1 MIIYSDG
8 TWEVG
13 ADESVIP
20 SGATVLSDDSPAA
33 QKIREYDRVKLIPS
47 ENSSEEVEVS
57 PIKNE
62 QAEIFAKLEALDL
75 QAVRPLRAIVAG
87 TATETDRQKLSE
99 IEAEVKKLSRDFQD
113 LNIRLER
120 AKEDKNNAEI
130 KSF

>member
-20 SGATVLSDDSPAA
+20 SGAMVLSDDSPAA

-62 QAEIFAKLEALDL
+62 QAEIFAKLEELDL

-99 IEAEVKKLSRDFQD
+99 IEAEVKKLR
-113 LNIRLER
+113 
-120 AKEDKNNAEI
+120 KEIGIIAEEE
-130 KSF
+130 SANGQ

>member
-33 QKIREYDRVKLIPS
+33 QKIREYDRIKI
-47 ENSSEEVEVS
+47 NSSENNSSEIEVI

-62 QAEIFAKLEALDL
+62 QAEIFAKLEELDL

-99 IEAEVKKLSRDFQD
+99 IEAEVKKLR
-113 LNIRLER
+113 
-120 AKEDKNNAEI
+120 KEIGITAEEE
-130 KSF
+130 SADGQ

>member
-13 ADESVIP
+13 ADESVIL
-20 SGATVLSDDSPAA
+20 SGAMVLSDDSPAA

-87 TATETDRQKLSE
+87 TATETDRKKLSE
-99 IEAEVKKLSRDFQD
+99 IEAEVKKLR
-113 LNIRLER
+113 
-120 AKEDKNNAEI
+120 KEIGIIAEEE
-130 KSF
+130 SADGQ

>member
-20 SGATVLSDDSPAA
+20 SGAMVLSDDSPAA
-33 QKIREYDRVKLIPS
+33 QKIREYDRIKI
-47 ENSSEEVEVS
+47 NSSENNSSEIEVI

-99 IEAEVKKLSRDFQD
+99 IEAEVKKLR
-113 LNIRLER
+113 
-120 AKEDKNNAEI
+120 KEIGIIAEEE
-130 KSF
+130 SANGQ

>member
-20 SGATVLSDDSPAA
+20 SGAMVLSDDSPAA

-99 IEAEVKKLSRDFQD
+99 IEAEVKKLR
-113 LNIRLER
+113 
-120 AKEDKNNAEI
+120 KEIGIIAEEE
-130 KSF
+130 SADGQ

>member
-33 QKIREYDRVKLIPS
+33 QKIREYDRVRLIPS
-47 ENSSEEVEVS
+47 ENSSEEAEVS

-62 QAEIFAKLEALDL
+62 QEEIFAKLEELDL

-99 IEAEVKKLSRDFQD
+99 IETEVKKLR
-113 LNIRLER
+113 
-120 AKEDKNNAEI
+120 KEIGIIAEEE
-130 KSF
+130 SANGQ

>member
-13 ADESVIP
+13 ADESVVP
-20 SGATVLSDDSPAA
+20 SGAMVLSDDSPAA

-62 QAEIFAKLEALDL
+62 QAEIFAKLEELDL

-99 IEAEVKKLSRDFQD
+99 IEAEAKKLR
-113 LNIRLER
+113 
-120 AKEDKNNAEI
+120 KEIGIIAEEE
-130 KSF
+130 SANGQ

>member
-1 MIIYSDG
+1 MIVYSDG
-8 TWEVG
+8 SWEVG

-20 SGATVLSDDSPAA
+20 SGATVLSDDSTAA

-99 IEAEVKKLSRDFQD
+99 IEAEVKKLR
-113 LNIRLER
+113 
-120 AKEDKNNAEI
+120 KEIGTTAEEE
-130 KSF
+130 SADGQ

>member
-20 SGATVLSDDSPAA
+20 SGAMVLSDDSPAA

-62 QAEIFAKLEALDL
+62 QAEIFAKLEELDL

-99 IEAEVKKLSRDFQD
+99 IEAEVKKLR
-113 LNIRLER
+113 
-120 AKEDKNNAEI
+120 KEIGITAEEE
-130 KSF
+130 SANGQ

>member
-62 QAEIFAKLEALDL
+62 QAEIFAKLEELDL

-99 IEAEVKKLSRDFQD
+99 IEAEAKKLR
-113 LNIRLER
+113 
-120 AKEDKNNAEI
+120 KEIGIIAEEE
-130 KSF
+130 SANGQ

>member
-20 SGATVLSDDSPAA
+20 SGAMVLSDDSPAA

-87 TATETDRQKLSE
+87 TATETDRKKLSE
-99 IEAEVKKLSRDFQD
+99 IEAEVKKLR
-113 LNIRLER
+113 
-120 AKEDKNNAEI
+120 KEIGIIAEEE
-130 KSF
+130 SADGQ

>member
-20 SGATVLSDDSPAA
+20 NGATVLSDDSPAA

-47 ENSSEEVEVS
+47 ENSFEEAEIV

-87 TATETDRQKLSE
+87 TATETDRKKLSE
-99 IEAEVKKLSRDFQD
+99 IETEVKKLR
-113 LNIRLER
+113 
-120 AKEDKNNAEI
+120 KEIGITAEEE
-130 KSF
+130 STDGQ

>member
-33 QKIREYDRVKLIPS
+33 QKIREYDRVKLITS

-62 QAEIFAKLEALDL
+62 QAEIFAKLEELDL

-99 IEAEVKKLSRDFQD
+99 IEAEVKKLR
-113 LNIRLER
+113 
-120 AKEDKNNAEI
+120 KEIGIIAEEE
-130 KSF
+130 SANGQ

>member
-20 SGATVLSDDSPAA
+20 NGATVLSDDSPAA

-47 ENSSEEVEVS
+47 ENSFEEAEIV

-87 TATETDRQKLSE
+87 TATETDRKKLSE
-99 IEAEVKKLSRDFQD
+99 IETEVKKLR
-113 LNIRLER
+113 
-120 AKEDKNNAEI
+120 KEIGITAEEE
-130 KSF
+130 SADGQ

>member
-20 SGATVLSDDSPAA
+20 SGAMVLSDDSPAA

-99 IEAEVKKLSRDFQD
+99 IEAEVKKLR
-113 LNIRLER
+113 
-120 AKEDKNNAEI
+120 KEIGITAEEE
-130 KSF
+130 SADGQ

>member
-47 ENSSEEVEVS
+47 ENSSEEAEVS

-62 QAEIFAKLEALDL
+62 QAEIFAKLEELDL

-99 IEAEVKKLSRDFQD
+99 IEAEVKKLR
-113 LNIRLER
+113 
-120 AKEDKNNAEI
+120 KEIGITAEEE
-130 KSF
+130 SANGQ

>member
-33 QKIREYDRVKLIPS
+33 QKIREYDRVKLITS
-47 ENSSEEVEVS
+47 ENSFEEVEVS
-57 PIKNE
+57 PIKSE
-62 QAEIFAKLEALDL
+62 QAEIFAKLEELDL

-99 IEAEVKKLSRDFQD
+99 IEAEVKKLR
-113 LNIRLER
+113 
-120 AKEDKNNAEI
+120 KEIGTTAEEE
-130 KSF
+130 STDGQ

>member
-33 QKIREYDRVKLIPS
+33 QKIREYDRIKI
-47 ENSSEEVEVS
+47 NSSENNSSEIEVI

-62 QAEIFAKLEALDL
+62 QAEIFAKLEELDL

-99 IEAEVKKLSRDFQD
+99 IETEVKKLR
-113 LNIRLER
+113 
-120 AKEDKNNAEI
+120 KEIGIIAEEE
-130 KSF
+130 SANGQ

>member
-62 QAEIFAKLEALDL
+62 QAEIFAKLEELDL

-99 IEAEVKKLSRDFQD
+99 IEAEVKKLR
-113 LNIRLER
+113 
-120 AKEDKNNAEI
+120 KEIGIIAEEE
-130 KSF
+130 SANGQ

>member
-8 TWEVG
+8 SWEVG

-33 QKIREYDRVKLIPS
+33 QKIREYDRVKLITS

-62 QAEIFAKLEALDL
+62 QAEIFAKLEELDL

-87 TATETDRQKLSE
+87 TATETDRKKLSE
-99 IEAEVKKLSRDFQD
+99 IEAEVKKLR
-113 LNIRLER
+113 
-120 AKEDKNNAEI
+120 KEIGIIAEEE
-130 KSF
+130 SANGQ

>member
-20 SGATVLSDDSPAA
+20 SGATLLSDDSPAA
-33 QKIREYDRVKLIPS
+33 QKIREYDRVKLIQS
-47 ENSSEEVEVS
+47 ENSSEEAEVS

-62 QAEIFAKLEALDL
+62 QAEIFAKLEELDL

-99 IEAEVKKLSRDFQD
+99 IEAEVKKLR
-113 LNIRLER
+113 
-120 AKEDKNNAEI
+120 KEIGIIAEEE
-130 KSF
+130 SANGQ

>member
-33 QKIREYDRVKLIPS
+33 QKIREYDRVKLITS

-62 QAEIFAKLEALDL
+62 QAEIFAKLEELDL

-87 TATETDRQKLSE
+87 TATETDRKKLSE
-99 IEAEVKKLSRDFQD
+99 IEAEVKKLR
-113 LNIRLER
+113 
-120 AKEDKNNAEI
+120 KEIGIIAEEE
-130 KSF
+130 SANGQ

>member
-47 ENSSEEVEVS
+47 ENSSEEAEVS

-62 QAEIFAKLEALDL
+62 QAEIFAKLEELDL

-99 IEAEVKKLSRDFQD
+99 IETEVKKLR
-113 LNIRLER
+113 
-120 AKEDKNNAEI
+120 KEIGIIAEEE
-130 KSF
+130 SANGQ

>member
-33 QKIREYDRVKLIPS
+33 QKIREYDRIKI
-47 ENSSEEVEVS
+47 NSSENNSSEIEVI

-62 QAEIFAKLEALDL
+62 QAEIFAKLEELDL

-99 IEAEVKKLSRDFQD
+99 IEAEVKKLR
-113 LNIRLER
+113 
-120 AKEDKNNAEI
+120 KEIGTTAEEE
-130 KSF
+130 STDGQ

>member
-20 SGATVLSDDSPAA
+20 SGAMVLSDDSPAA

-99 IEAEVKKLSRDFQD
+99 IEAEVKKLR
-113 LNIRLER
+113 
-120 AKEDKNNAEI
+120 KEIGIIAEEE
-130 KSF
+130 SANGQ